1 MSGAQS
7 SGVRRKEALL
17 LLREGGRREFA
28 TVVLLSAILVGLV
41 FCFTRRL
48 DASAPEFPLPWNH
61 YKYAYMAEGHAFDF
75 HIAPFCWRLLEPLLV
90 HLLPLPTQTGF
101 LMVCFVS
108 LVGTATLVYYIAKEM
123 AWPEPYPLIALLLFF
138 VPTFTCRELAF
149 DFWNVDGLLFFL
161 ITLAIWAAVSRR
173 TILFAVAL
181 MLAVATKESGIFI
194 APLFYSLNAAR
205 IIDGPWLKRTILAVA
220 PAVAV
225 LVAIRV
231 LIPAWNND
239 PQYAASLGESLSHVV
254 IGKRIYGFSDSFRE
268 IGLMHLRNFS
278 LLDIRELTVFT
289 FGILIILPLFALR
302 RNGELFLRYAPFIVL
317 SYAQWLV
324 ATDTQRLMALAFLP
338 FILMS
343 LNGLRLLAEAG
354 SFDPLWLVAL
364 PLIIFV
370 LSLTNRAANLPFDME
385 VILFS
390 ALVGFLWL
398 RRPRDLEEPSFT
410 STQESRNPRPHGTGL

>member
-1 MSGAQS
+1 VSGAQS
-7 SGVRRKEALL
+7 SGVRRKETLA

-75 HIAPFCWRLLEPLLV
+75 HIAPFGWRVLEPLLV
-90 HLLPLPTQTGF
+90 HLLHLPTQTGF
-101 LMVCFVS
+101 LLVCFVC
-108 LVGTATLVYYIAKEM
+108 LVGTATLVYYIAKDM

-138 VPTFTCRELAF
+138 VPTFTCRELAY
-149 DFWNVDGLLFFL
+149 DFWNVDALAFFL
-161 ITLAIWAAVSRR
+161 VTLAIWAVVSGR
-173 TILFAVAL
+173 TILFAIAL
-181 MLAVATKESGIFI
+181 ALAVATKDSSMVV
-194 APLFYSLNAAR
+194 APLFYSLNATR
-205 IIDGPWLKRTILAVA
+205 IIDGRWLKRTILAVA

-225 LVAIRV
+225 LIAIRL

-239 PQYAASLGESLSHVV
+239 PQYTASLGENLSHVV
-254 IGKRIYGFSDSFRE
+254 LGKGVYGLSYFFRE
-268 IGLMHLRNFS
+268 IGMMHLRNFS
-278 LLDIRELTVFT
+278 LLDIRELTIFT

-302 RNGELFLRYAPFIVL
+302 RNGELFLRFAPFIVL
-317 SYAQWLV
+317 TYSQWLI

-354 SFDPLWLVAL
+354 SFDPLWLAVL

-385 VILFS
+385 VIVFS

-398 RRPRDLEEPSFT
+398 RRPRDLEEASFP